1 MDSLSLIIPGKPI
14 AQKRHRHTKKGF
26 TYDPSKLEKD
36 DFISKIEKKP
46 KLPFNFNIH
55 LQLYFYIPRP
65 KNHYRTGKYSDQLKK
80 GVPYYCKSRPDI
92 DNYIK
97 FVMDCLNGII
107 YKDDSQVVHV
117 EATKIYSTDPQT
129 IIIIKEMID
138 V

>member
-1 MDSLSLIIPGKPI
+1 M
-14 AQKRHRHTKKGF
+14 
-26 TYDPSKLEKD
+26 
-36 DFISKIEKKP
+36 
-46 KLPFNFNIH
+46 
-55 LQLYFYIPRP
+55 
-65 KNHYRTGKYSDQLKK
+65 
-80 GVPYYCKSRPDI
+80 PYYCKSRPDI